1 MQHMYMYTNMY
12 DKCITAICMYM
23 ILSYIFICA
32 AKVVVKAEPESDDE
46 FSHIKVGKPATRQT
60 KKTPRQ
66 TKKPP
71 RKEEQ
76 EPSTTP
82 KGGY

>member
-1 MQHMYMYTNMY
+1 
-12 DKCITAICMYM
+12 MYM
-23 ILSYIFICA
+23 ILSYILICA

-46 FSHIKVGKPATRQT
+46 FSHIKVGKPA
-60 KKTPRQ
+60 PRQ

-82 KGGY
+82 KGGH

>member
-1 MQHMYMYTNMY
+1 
-12 DKCITAICMYM
+12 M
-23 ILSYIFICA
+23 ILSYILICA

-46 FSHIKVGKPATRQT
+46 FSHIKVGKPAPRQT

-82 KGGY
+82 KGGH

>member
-46 FSHIKVGKPATRQT
+46 FSHIKVGKPAPR
-60 KKTPRQ
+60 PRQ

-76 EPSTTP
+76 ESSTTP